1 MCIAITSTTTC
12 LKNSSS
18 NMNKR
23 QRRSAVVTFSQD
35 VIAKDV
41 LHRSDYTQEEKESS
55 FYTPRELSRMKHCTK
70 LLGQKLDTM
79 MTNIIENPNATRG
92 LEHFMRASRRQIRA
106 SRQAVRNAL
115 FMEQKLQKHE
125 SSNDPEMI
133 AIVCCDVTRSSQL
146 KAIQIAQIDEQYV
159 LGRNNTSDDHSDAS
173 DTKNTTTTAIIR
185 RQMTTKTIASDDE
198 QVVLTTR
205 RTTTRVKS
213 NSTIRLFA
221 SKAA

>member
-159 LGRNNTSDDHSDAS
+159 LGQNNTSDVNSDVS
-173 DTKNTTTTAIIR
+173 GTTTTP
-185 RQMTTKTIASDDE
+185 TTAKLRGLISFVISLRNLFT
-198 QVVLTTR
+198 
-205 RTTTRVKS
+205 S
-213 NSTIRLFA
+213 N
-221 SKAA
+221 